1 MEIDGKRWKIESCIR
16 DAKYSVG
23 LVNLHGKRDAF
34 VEQEIYA
41 AMIAFNFTS
50 RIVNEVVIQQ
60 PKNGIY
66 AYAVNFKMAV
76 TLCKEFLNDPT
87 MTGEQVMREI
97 SRHTIPLRPG
107 RQDERKLR
115 AKGFGWFTYRVAA

>member
-1 MEIDGKRWKIESCIR
+1 
-16 DAKYSVG
+16 
-23 LVNLHGKRDAF
+23 
-34 VEQEIYA
+34 
-41 AMIAFNFTS
+41 MIAFNFTS
-50 RIVNEVVIQQ
+50 RVVNEIVIQQ
-60 PKNGIY
+60 PNNGAY

-76 TLCKEFLNDPT
+76 TLCKEFLNDPA

-115 AKGFGWFTYRVAA
+115 AKGFGVVHLPRLRHKGQISKNGGRRSIPPPPVRIFF